1 MSYPTQEDELRAKE
15 GHAEAIKAAEE
26 ARFLSI
32 FQTIPTKNVGR
43 LSELA
48 YKITDNFNSVMQEAR
63 QESFECV
70 GEAWSDQQ
78 RQIGRLIFDRQSEMA
93 ERLVSDPMLL
103 DNAAQYEWGRPKGL
117 WRVAPGTDESAQEMT
132 FFRGRREAY
141 RVRFASR
148 EGRWM
153 VTDFQPTQRLVE

>member
-63 QESFECV
+63 QESFERQEDLMMGMKKLIEEEIRV
-70 GEAWSDQQ
+70 IEA
-78 RQIGRLIFDRQSEMA
+78 
-93 ERLVSDPMLL
+93 
-103 DNAAQYEWGRPKGL
+103 
-117 WRVAPGTDESAQEMT
+117 
-132 FFRGRREAY
+132 RRTY
-141 RVRFASR
+141 SKKINPSTTAS
-148 EGRWM
+148 
-153 VTDFQPTQRLVE
+153 VEEKA